1 MTTEESKH
9 DFDLPAQ
16 LPSDVDELRALRRRV
31 SDAYEQMGRQIAAYA
46 GCSIKLTRFEDE
58 SDRQRWHQRVQ
69 AARTHAK
76 ASLRR
81 VRDAIDVAERKLKAA
96 RELGAGFAIEQWARS
111 AIETGQLSDHD
122 RALLRF
128 ARDATLDRDLKAM
141 IVDALSR

>member
-1 MTTEESKH
+1 MTDDSKH

-16 LPSDVDELRALRRRV
+16 LPSDVEELRALRRRV
-31 SDAYEQMGRQIAAYA
+31 SDAYDQMGRQIAAYA
-46 GCSIKLTRFEDE
+46 GCAIELTRFKDE
-58 SDRQRWHQRVQ
+58 EERQRWHQRVQ

-81 VRDAIDVAERKLKAA
+81 VRDAVDVAERNLKAA
-96 RELGAGFAIEQWARS
+96 RELGAGRAIEQWARC
-111 AIETGQLSDHD
+111 AIETQQLSEHD